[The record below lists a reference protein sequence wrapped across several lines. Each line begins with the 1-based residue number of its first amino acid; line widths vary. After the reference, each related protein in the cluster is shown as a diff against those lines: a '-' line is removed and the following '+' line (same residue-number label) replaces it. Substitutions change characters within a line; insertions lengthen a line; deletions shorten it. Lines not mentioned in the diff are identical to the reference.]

1 MAIAV
6 EVARCATNALHP
18 AKDSLASFCE
28 YESGGL
34 WQRAAHL
41 DLLCDKLEAVERG
54 EIKRLCVL
62 MPPRHGKSEV
72 VSRHFPAWYFGRNPD
87 KEMIFASYN
96 NTLARD
102 MSRDARRIFRD
113 AVSKLWG
120 LALSSESKAVE
131 SWQIEGH
138 RGKFQSSGIGGA
150 ITGRGAAVAIV
161 DDPEKGLDEAESPAY
176 QRYKWNWYRST
187 LRTRL
192 APGGAIVIVATRW
205 AKKDLVG
212 KILDEAGKGGE
223 RWEVIK
229 LPAIAE
235 ENDLLGRAVGE
246 PLWPERFPLS
256 ELEAIKKSLGG
267 RLWNGLYQ
275 QDPEEDV
282 EGALWR
288 REEML
293 DAYRVTKHPP
303 LLRVVVSVDPSG
315 SGRPTADEVGI
326 GVAGLG
332 RDRHGY
338 VLKDLSEHYSPQQ
351 WAKKAVE
358 AYYDEKAD
366 FIVAESNFGGD
377 LVESNIHALDPDVPV
392 KLVSASRGKKQRAEP
407 IANKYEQGLVHHV
420 GSFDELEEEQCTW
433 TPLSGW
439 SPNRLDWCVWGLTE
453 LMIGIK
459 KGGFMSV
466 YGPRR

>member
-1 MAIAV
+1 MP
-6 EVARCATNALHP
+6 VALDLWQDLLNALDP
-18 AKDSLASFCE
+18 AKDSLVDFCE
-28 YESGGL
+28 RASEGA
-34 WQRAAHL
+34 WQRARHL
-41 DLLCDKLEAVERG
+41 ELLCNKLEAVERG

-62 MPPRHGKSEV
+62 MPPRSGKSEV
-72 VSRHFPAWYFGRNPD
+72 VSRHFPAWYLGRNPD

-96 NTLARD
+96 DTLARD

-113 AVSKLWG
+113 TASKLWG
-120 LALSSESKAVE
+120 LSLSGESKAVE

-150 ITGRGAAVAIV
+150 ITGRGAHVAVI
-161 DDPEKGLDEAESPAY
+161 DDPEKNLDEAESPTY
-176 QRYKWNWYRST
+176 QRHKWDWYRST

-205 AKKDLVG
+205 AKKDLIG
-212 KILDEAGKGGE
+212 KILDEAEKGGE
-223 RWEVIK
+223 RWDVVR

-235 ENDLLGRAVGE
+235 EDDLLGRVPGE

-256 ELEAIKKSLGG
+256 ELEAIKRSLGG

-282 EGALWR
+282 EGALWK
-288 REEML
+288 RESMI
-293 DAYRVTKHPP
+293 DAYRVDEHPP
-303 LLRVVVSVDPSG
+303 LLRVVVGVDPSG
-315 SGRPTADEVGI
+315 SGRASSDEVGI

-338 VLKDLSEHYSPQQ
+338 VLRDLSGHYSPQQ
-351 WAKKAVE
+351 WAKRAID
-358 AYYDEKAD
+358 AYYDEEAD

-377 LVESNIHALDPDVPV
+377 LVEANIHALDSDVPV
-392 KLVSASRGKKQRAEP
+392 KLVSAARGKKQRAAP

-420 GSFDELEEEQCTW
+420 GTFDELEEEQCTW
-433 TPLSGW
+433 TELSGW
-439 SPNRLDWCVWGLTE
+439 SPNRLDWCVWALTE

-466 YGPRR
+466 YGPQG

>member
-1 MAIAV
+1 MATAIDLRQDLV
-6 EVARCATNALHP
+6 NALDP
-18 AKDSLASFCE
+18 ATDSLAAFCE
-28 YESGGL
+28 YESQGA

-41 DLLCDKLEAVERG
+41 ELLCSKLEAVERG

-62 MPPRHGKSEV
+62 LPPRHGKSEV
-72 VSRHFPAWYFGRNPD
+72 VSRHFPAWYLGRNP
-87 KEMIFASYN
+87 EREIILASYN
-96 NTLARD
+96 DTLARD

-113 AVSKLWG
+113 AVANLWG
-120 LALSSESKAVE
+120 LSLSGESKAVE
-131 SWQIEGH
+131 RWQLEGH
-138 RGKFQSSGIGGA
+138 AGKFQASGIGGA
-150 ITGRGAAVAIV
+150 ITGRGGHVAIV
-161 DDPEKGLDEAESPAY
+161 DDPEKNLDEAESPTY
-176 QRYKWNWYRST
+176 QRHKWNWYRST

-205 AKKDLVG
+205 GKKDLVG
-212 KILDEAGKGGE
+212 RILDDAEKGGE
-223 RWEVIK
+223 HWDVVC
-229 LPAIAE
+229 LPALAE

-256 ELEAIKKSLGG
+256 ELEAIKRSLGG

-282 EGALWR
+282 EGALWQ
-288 REEML
+288 REAMI
-293 DAYRVTKHPP
+293 DAYRVTEAPP
-303 LLRVVVSVDPSG
+303 LIRKVVSIDPSG
-315 SGRPTADEVGI
+315 SGRTSADEVGI

-338 VLKDLSEHYSPQQ
+338 VLRDLSGHYSPQQ
-351 WAKKAVE
+351 WAQKAID

-377 LVESNIHALDPDVPV
+377 MVEANIHAIDPDVPV
-392 KLVSASRGKKQRAEP
+392 KLVSAARGKRQRAEP
-407 IANKYEQGLVHHV
+407 IATKAAQGEIHHV
-420 GSFDELEEEQCTW
+420 GTFDELEEELCTW

-439 SPNRLDWCVWGLTE
+439 SPNRLDWCVWALTE